1 VQMKTTLVALTLCS
15 FALMAVSGCNKPEA
29 APAPAPAPAPT
40 QDAAGQGG
48 QILRPSGMGAGGN
61 SPGGGIPSTYSA
73 PPSNAPPGVQQQM
86 QRMNGGFG
94 NR

>member
-48 QILRPSGMGAGGN
+48 QILRPSGMSAGGMALVVE
-61 SPGGGIPSTYSA
+61 SL
-73 PPSNAPPGVQQQM
+73 PPTRLLLPMRLQESSSKC
-86 QRMNGGFG
+86 NG
-94 NR
+94 

>member
-29 APAPAPAPAPT
+29 APAPAPAPT
-40 QDAAGQGG
+40 QDAAGQCG

>member
-1 VQMKTTLVALTLCS
+1 MKTTLVALTLCG
-15 FALMAVSGCNKPEA
+15 FALVAVSGCNKPEA
-29 APAPAPAPAPT
+29 AAPAPSPAPAPS

-48 QILRPSGMGAGGN
+48 QILRPSGMGAGGG
-61 SPGGGIPSTYSA
+61 SAQGGGLPAGMTA
-73 PPSNAPPGVQQQM
+73 PPSNAPPGIQQQM